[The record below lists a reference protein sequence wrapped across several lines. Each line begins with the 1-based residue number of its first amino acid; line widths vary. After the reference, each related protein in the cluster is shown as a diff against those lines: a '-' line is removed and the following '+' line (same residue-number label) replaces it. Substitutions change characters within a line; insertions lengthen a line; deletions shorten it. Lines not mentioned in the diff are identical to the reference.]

1 MHVILGATGQTGRRI
16 CTRLLDAGEP
26 VRALGRNP
34 GRLAALRGQGAEAV
48 ALEMTDV
55 AAMTA
60 AFAGV
65 TSAYVMVAVSPAS
78 EDVQAEY
85 SRIGD
90 VFAAALTANR
100 VSHVVAMSA
109 CGVHRADSPIPGTRD
124 VEERLSAI
132 EGLNIV
138 HLRAGYFM
146 ENVFASIASIR
157 AEGVCSTVI
166 APDVKLPMIATRDI
180 AEVAADLMAKRDFAG
195 STTRELL
202 GERDCA
208 MNEFTPL
215 IGRAIGKPD
224 LAYAQVEPEAAVAA
238 LVAQGFSPVRAA
250 YRIGIYTSFNAGR
263 LAPEGPRSPANSTP
277 TSVEAFATEVFAP
290 VYSS

>member
-16 CTRLLDAGEP
+16 CARLLEAGEP
-26 VRALGRNP
+26 VRALGRNRE
-34 GRLAALRGQGAEAV
+34 RLDALRERGAEEV
-48 ALEMTDV
+48 ALEMTDA

-60 AFAGV
+60 ALAGA
-65 TSAYVMVAVSPAS
+65 TSAFAMFVISPAC
-78 EDVQAEY
+78 EDARAEY
-85 SRIGD
+85 NHVGA

-100 VSHVVAMSA
+100 VSHVVTMSG
-109 CGVHRADSPIPGTRD
+109 CGVHRADSPIPGMRD
-124 VEERLSAI
+124 VEELLNALD
-132 EGLNIV
+132 GLNIV

-146 ENVFASIASIR
+146 ENLFAGIPQIR

-180 AEVAADLMAKRDFAG
+180 ADVAADLMAKRDFAG

-202 GERDCA
+202 GERDCS
-208 MNEFTPL
+208 MTEFTAL
-215 IGRAIGKPD
+215 IGRAIGKSD
-224 LAYAQVEPEAAVAA
+224 LAYKQADPEAAVAE
-238 LVAQGFSPVRAA
+238 LVAQGFSPERAA

-277 TSVEAFATEVFAP
+277 TSIEAFATEVFAP
-290 VYSS
+290 VYNA

>member
-65 TSAYVMVAVSPAS
+65 TSAYVMVAVSPDS

-138 HLRAGYFM
+138 HLRAGYF
-146 ENVFASIASIR
+146 

-166 APDVKLPMIATRDI
+166 APDVKLPI
-180 AEVAADLMAKRDFAG
+180 
-195 STTRELL
+195 
-202 GERDCA
+202 
-208 MNEFTPL
+208 
-215 IGRAIGKPD
+215 
-224 LAYAQVEPEAAVAA
+224 
-238 LVAQGFSPVRAA
+238 
-250 YRIGIYTSFNAGR
+250 TSWR
-263 LAPEGPRSPANSTP
+263 TCSPASRPSAPRASAPPSSRP
-277 TSVEAFATEVFAP
+277 T
-290 VYSS
+290 